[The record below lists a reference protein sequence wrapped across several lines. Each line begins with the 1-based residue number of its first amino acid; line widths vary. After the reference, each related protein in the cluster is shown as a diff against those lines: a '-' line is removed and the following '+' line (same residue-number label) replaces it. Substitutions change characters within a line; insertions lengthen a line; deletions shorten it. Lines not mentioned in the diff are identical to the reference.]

1 MVSKSTYLSTFNKQ
15 FIDFLE
21 DILISFPNNKD
32 ILNMQNTILTVKK
45 INPSLLIKLWY
56 SFVYQP
62 YYQKIEND
70 DISFFLDKNYSED
83 IKLLDDQKTTLE
95 AIERL
100 RNPIK
105 ELDKDNQDK
114 CMKYLKNLSLLSK
127 MYTESNK

>member
-1 MVSKSTYLSTFNKQ
+1 MVSKSTYLTTFNKQ

-56 SFVYQP
+56 SFVYTP
-62 YYQKIEND
+62 YYLKIEKD
-70 DISFFLDKNYSED
+70 DISFFLDKNYNED
-83 IKLLDDQKTTLE
+83 TKLLDDQKNTLE
-95 AIERL
+95 AIDRL

-105 ELDKDNQDK
+105 QLDEENQNK

-127 MYTESNK
+127 MYSE